1 MFSCK
6 VSICMSVAMH
16 LLTIIEEY
24 HTHSVLVCKH
34 KMAKLKYSP
43 VSQCLADDVLI
54 YRESF

>member
-24 HTHSVLVCKH
+24 HTHGVLVCKP

-43 VSQCLADDVLI
+43 VSQCLVDDVLI
-54 YRESF
+54 YRE